1 MFWGGTEMRRIE
13 RRIGAAAVVA
23 MLLTGCA
30 GINART
36 CPAGLKPLTSAELYF
51 GLSIPGGGIVSETDW
66 QRFVDEEITPRFP
79 DGLTITDAKGQW
91 KDRSGI
97 VREPS
102 KRLFV
107 VIAGKPAEATKL
119 DAIRTAYRTRFR
131 QESVLLVETP
141 VCGSF

>member
-1 MFWGGTEMRRIE
+1 MRKIDRCVTL
-13 RRIGAAAVVA
+13 AV

-30 GINART
+30 GVDPRT
-36 CPAGLKPLTSAELYF
+36 CPAGLNPMISAELTF
-51 GLSIPGGGIVSETDW
+51 GLSIPGGGLVSETDW
-66 QRFVDEEITPRFP
+66 QRFVDTEITPRFP
-79 DGLTITDAKGQW
+79 DGLTIMDAEGQW

-102 KRLFV
+102 KRLLV
-107 VIAGKPAEATKL
+107 VVAGKPADAVKL
-119 DAIRTAYRTRFR
+119 EAIRAAYRARFH

>member
-1 MFWGGTEMRRIE
+1 MENLTRAA
-13 RRIGAAAVVA
+13 RIGSGLLLAAALA
-23 MLLTGCA
+23 GCA
-30 GINART
+30 SVNGQT
-36 CPAGLKPLTSAELYF
+36 CPAGLEAMTSADLYF
-51 GLSIPGGGIVSETDW
+51 GLSIPGGGTVSEADW

-91 KDRSGI
+91 KSASGL

-102 KRLFV
+102 KHLFV
-107 VIAGKPAEATKL
+107 IKASADAEKIA
-119 DAIRTAYRTRFR
+119 AIRAAYRARFH

>member
-1 MFWGGTEMRRIE
+1 M
-13 RRIGAAAVVA
+13 
-23 MLLTGCA
+23 
-30 GINART
+30 
-36 CPAGLKPLTSAELYF
+36 TSAELTF
-51 GLSIPGGGIVSETDW
+51 GLSIPGGGMVSEIDW
-66 QRFVDEEITPRFP
+66 QRFVDAEITPRFP

-102 KRLFV
+102 KRLLV
-107 VIAGKPAEATKL
+107 VVAGKSADAAKL
-119 DAIRTAYRTRFR
+119 EAIRAAYRARFH

>member
-1 MFWGGTEMRRIE
+1 MRKIDRCVTL
-13 RRIGAAAVVA
+13 AV

-30 GINART
+30 GVDPRT
-36 CPAGLKPLTSAELYF
+36 CPAGLKPMTSADLYF
-51 GLSIPGGGIVSETDW
+51 GLSIPGGGLVSETDW
-66 QRFVDEEITPRFP
+66 QRFVDTEITPRFP
-79 DGLTITDAKGQW
+79 DGLTIMDAKGQW

-102 KRLFV
+102 KRLLV
-107 VIAGKPAEATKL
+107 VVGGKPADAVKL
-119 DAIRTAYRTRFR
+119 EAIRAAYRARFH